1 MGSGQRQWHGFR
13 PQLRKNI
20 DYQNYFKIR
29 DLIPWRRTYFIVDT
43 EDYLADQ
50 LFIEKKISVY
60 FGREF
65 IKRDLPY
72 VVIEV
77 KLQRKQEAAFL
88 EAMEKL
94 KRKMLLMGH
103 TDYPELCMKIMN
115 LQEKS
120 VNVKM

>member
-1 MGSGQRQWHGFR
+1 ME
-13 PQLRKNI
+13 
-20 DYQNYFKIR
+20 YQNYVR
-29 DLIPWRRTYFIVDT
+29 LRSGVPWRRTYFIVDT

-50 LFIEKKISVY
+50 LFIEKKIPVY

-65 IKRDLPY
+65 VKKDSPY

-77 KLQRKQEAAFL
+77 KLRRKQEAAFL

-103 TDYPELCMKIMN
+103 TDYPELCMKIMS
-115 LQEKS
+115 LQDKS

>member
-1 MGSGQRQWHGFR
+1 M
-13 PQLRKNI
+13 
-20 DYQNYFKIR
+20 
-29 DLIPWRRTYFIVDT
+29 
-43 EDYLADQ
+43 
-50 LFIEKKISVY
+50 
-60 FGREF
+60 
-65 IKRDLPY
+65 
-72 VVIEV
+72 VIEV